1 MLSPRWHLSSH
12 ENYCQPVKMRRSLT
26 RRDETAEETALLER
40 IAALQQLVSE
50 GKGDEPA
57 PADVNDVPPDDE
69 ETGTANGEETAADE
83 EPEAAKPRTVS
94 ELLSDLD
101 AQRLMLTTSLD
112 DKWRYARSA
121 APAGRSRF
129 E

>member
-1 MLSPRWHLSSH
+1 MLRCRP
-12 ENYCQPVKMRRSLT
+12 T
-26 RRDETAEETALLER
+26 RREATAEETALQER
-40 IAALQQLVSE
+40 IAALQELVSD

-57 PADVNDVPPDDE
+57 PADLNDVPADGED
-69 ETGTANGEETAADE
+69 TGTANGGETAADE
-83 EPEAAKPRTVS
+83 ETEAAKPRTVS

-121 APAGRSRF
+121 APANRSRF
-129 E
+129 D

>member
-1 MLSPRWHLSSH
+1 MAVVV
-12 ENYCQPVKMRRSLT
+12 NIPVFW
-26 RRDETAEETALLER
+26 RRDATAEETALQER
-40 IAALQQLVSE
+40 IAALQQLVGE

-57 PADVNDVPPDDE
+57 PADLSDAVPADGE
-69 ETGTANGEETAADE
+69 ENGTENGGETAADDVS
-83 EPEAAKPRTVS
+83 AAPKARTVS

-112 DKWRYARSA
+112 DKWRFARISA
-121 APAGRSRF
+121 PSGRSRF